1 MRVAEMGSFLYD
13 FSTTVIVVVLF
24 LFIVLGMEFGYRV
37 GRMTQKRLVE
47 LKKSQINAI
56 QASMLAL
63 LALVLGFTF
72 SLSLQRY
79 DDRARAV
86 VDEANAIGTTYL
98 RTYLLPESV
107 RAEAQKLTGEYIDY
121 RLQAGS
127 VSLNQLEE
135 RTSVVVESDTKLE
148 ELWRLTSRAA
158 REDGGPV
165 TSGMFL
171 TSLNETID
179 AFGSRDATIKRHVP
193 ELVLLLLF
201 ATFILTGT
209 VIGYANG
216 AEDHRPSIAAYI
228 LAFLIA
234 MLVFIIID
242 LDRPRRGFIEVSQE
256 SMQNTHEWIHEW
268 IVRDVGK
275 ET

>member
-1 MRVAEMGSFLYD
+1 MDSYLYD
-13 FSTTVIVVVLF
+13 FDTAFIAVVL
-24 LFIVLGMEFGYRV
+24 LVFIVIGIELGYRL
-37 GRMTQKRLVE
+37 GLKTQKRLVE

-79 DDRARAV
+79 DDRAKAV

-121 RLQAGS
+121 RLKAGA
-127 VSLNQLEE
+127 VSLDQSEE
-135 RTSVVVESDTKLE
+135 RESAVVQSDSKLG
-148 ELWRLTSRAA
+148 ELWRLTVQAA

-165 TSGMFL
+165 TSGMFM
-171 TSLNETID
+171 TSLNQMID
-179 AFGSRDATIKRHVP
+179 AFGSRDATVKRHVP
-193 ELVLLLLF
+193 QLVLLLLF
-201 ATFILTGT
+201 ATFILSGT

-216 AEDHRPSIAAYI
+216 AEDHRPSIAAYV
-228 LAFLIA
+228 LAFLIVL
-234 MLVFIIID
+234 LVFIIID

-256 SMQNTHEWIHEW
+256 SMQTTHEWIHEW
-268 IVRDVGK
+268 IEKDVDK
-275 ET
+275 